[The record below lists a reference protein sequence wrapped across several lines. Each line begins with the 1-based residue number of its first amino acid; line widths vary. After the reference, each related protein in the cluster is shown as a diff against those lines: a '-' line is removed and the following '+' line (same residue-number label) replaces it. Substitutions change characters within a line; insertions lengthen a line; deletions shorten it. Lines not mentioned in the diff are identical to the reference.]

1 MAKRLLMADGGEQIR
16 VPRPKAPILLFDVD
30 DYLYTF
36 SSAEDLEG
44 WYEPLAEEESAAC
57 FDSLARVVTV
67 LPAGKGWEARLA
79 GDADEDALRA
89 HTVAFLRRCKPDQLG
104 LAELPL
110 PSMVEAVAALERD
123 VRLRDRWPWKWF
135 RRSRNSGT

>member
-1 MAKRLLMADGGEQIR
+1 MADGVEQTP
-16 VPRPKAPILLFDVD
+16 VPMPKPPILLFDLD

-67 LPAGKGWEARLA
+67 LPAGKRWEARLA
-79 GDADEDALRA
+79 DGYADEDALRA
-89 HTVAFLRRCKPDQLG
+89 HTVAFLRRCAPEHLG

-110 PSMVEAVAALERD
+110 PSMVEAVASLEQG
-123 VRLRDRWPWKWF
+123 VRLRDRWPWKRF